1 MSYQY
6 SQEAKERVRKLG
18 QSDIIDFIGEV
29 PIALRRKV
37 FSLMPKVP
45 GFRVG

>member
-29 PIALRRKV
+29 LPFGARYSALCLK
-37 FSLMPKVP
+37 FLGSE
-45 GFRVG
+45 